1 MNSNKKNYCKNYI
14 ITNAILWSLLLLS
27 KFFLDKL
34 CNKLQNTDK
43 IYIKVLVILLI
54 IIFIIILAFKKYMD
68 KKLKNSK
75 IFKKNKLNYEE
86 IMSYSNTL
94 ILFFINLY
102 IDSLNNIIY
111 IYKSYGFIYKIR
123 IILAWIN
130 FLIILLFFFKSF
142 DFIRKYILCIS
153 YKKLII
159 FGSLICL
166 AGIISINSW
175 QIISLLFA
183 FISLCIN
190 YDNYS
195 SIYKYIYKETLI
207 INSIKKQELKAKFA
221 VMSILLAFLNLF
233 IYILIILTQNSKI
246 TLDLYSFLSID
257 DINKFPNFTKIFFLG
272 VDRLLIIL
280 FTYCLF
286 VFLYKDKFKNRLK
299 KLMNSDSFLDFPFKL
314 LFLN

>member
-14 ITNAILWSLLLLS
+14 IANTFLWIFLLFINFILYILF
-27 KFFLDKL
+27 K
-34 CNKLQNTDK
+34 NLQNTDK
-43 IYIKVLVILLI
+43 IYAMLLI
-54 IIFIIILAFKKYMD
+54 IILIIVLAFKKYMD
-68 KKLKNSK
+68 KKLKSSK
-75 IFKKNKLNYEE
+75 IFKKSKLIYEE
-86 IMSYSNTL
+86 MMVYSNIVL
-94 ILFFINLY
+94 LLFIFLY
-102 IDSLNNIIY
+102 IKSLNNIIY
-111 IYKSYGFIYKIR
+111 IDESYGLIYKICV
-123 IILAWIN
+123 ILPYIN
-130 FLIILLFFFKSF
+130 FMIIILFFFKSF
-142 DFIRKYILCIS
+142 DLIRKYILCIS
-153 YKKLII
+153 YKKLLI
-159 FGSLICL
+159 FGSWIFL

-207 INSIKKQELKAKFA
+207 INSIRKQELKDKFA
-221 VMSILLAFLNLF
+221 FMRIILAFLNLF

-246 TLDLYSFLSID
+246 TLTIYSFFAID
-257 DINKFPNFTKIFFLG
+257 DINKFPNFAKIFFLG

-280 FTYCLF
+280 FIYFLF

-299 KLMNSDSFLDFPFKL
+299 KLMNSDSFLDFPFSL

>member
-1 MNSNKKNYCKNYI
+1 MRLFNEISMKKYKISNSI
-14 ITNAILWSLLLLS
+14 IGI
-27 KFFLDKL
+27 
-34 CNKLQNTDK
+34 
-43 IYIKVLVILLI
+43 ILLIIRIKIWKVDSYNLNLIKYYI
-54 IIFIIILAFKKYMD
+54 IIFIILLILKLFIDIKAKKSIN
-68 KKLKNSK
+68 LKNDMDFMRWK
-75 IFKKNKLNYEE
+75 
-86 IMSYSNTL
+86 
-94 ILFFINLY
+94 
-102 IDSLNNIIY
+102 SLT
-111 IYKSYGFIYKIR
+111 R
-123 IILAWIN
+123 IILIFILIIYLKFIIRLIN
-130 FLIILLFFFKSF
+130 NCIKIEKVSEYIYLILIILFYFKLF

-159 FGSLICL
+159 FGSLIFL

-195 SIYKYIYKETLI
+195 SIYKYIFKETLI
-207 INSIKKQELKAKFA
+207 INSIRKQELKDKFA
-221 VMSILLAFLNLF
+221 FMRIILAFLNLF

-246 TLDLYSFLSID
+246 NLAIYSFLAKV

-272 VDRLLIIL
+272 VDRFFIILII
-280 FTYCLF
+280 YCLF

-314 LFLN
+314 LFLD

>member
-14 ITNAILWSLLLLS
+14 IANTFLWIFLLFINFILYILF
-27 KFFLDKL
+27 K
-34 CNKLQNTDK
+34 NLQNTDK
-43 IYIKVLVILLI
+43 IYAMLLI
-54 IIFIIILAFKKYMD
+54 IILIIVLAFKKYMD
-68 KKLKNSK
+68 KKLKSSK
-75 IFKKNKLNYEE
+75 IFKKSKLIYEE
-86 IMSYSNTL
+86 MMDYSNIVL
-94 ILFFINLY
+94 LLFIFLY
-102 IDSLNNIIY
+102 IKSLNNIIY
-111 IYKSYGFIYKIR
+111 IDESYGLIYKICV
-123 IILAWIN
+123 ILPYIN
-130 FLIILLFFFKSF
+130 FMIIILFFFKSF
-142 DFIRKYILCIS
+142 DLIRKYILCIS
-153 YKKLII
+153 YKKLLI
-159 FGSLICL
+159 FGSWIFL

-175 QIISLLFA
+175 QIISLLLA

-207 INSIKKQELKAKFA
+207 INSIRKQELKAKFA
-221 VMSILLAFLNLF
+221 FMRIILAFLNLF

-246 TLDLYSFLSID
+246 TLTIYSFFAID

-280 FTYCLF
+280 FIYFLF

-299 KLMNSDSFLDFPFKL
+299 KLMNSDSFLDFPFRL

>member
-1 MNSNKKNYCKNYI
+1 MRLFNEISMKKYKISNI
-14 ITNAILWSLLLLS
+14 VIGI
-27 KFFLDKL
+27 
-34 CNKLQNTDK
+34 
-43 IYIKVLVILLI
+43 ILLIIRIKIWKIGSYNLNLIKYYI
-54 IIFIIILAFKKYMD
+54 IIFIILLILKLFIDIKAKKSIN
-68 KKLKNSK
+68 LKNNMDFMRLKSLTHIIL
-75 IFKKNKLNYEE
+75 IF
-86 IMSYSNTL
+86 
-94 ILFFINLY
+94 IL
-102 IDSLNNIIY
+102 IIY
-111 IYKSYGFIYKIR
+111 LKFIIRLINNCIKIEKVSEYIYLI
-123 IILAWIN
+123 
-130 FLIILLFFFKSF
+130 LIILFYFKLF

-159 FGSLICL
+159 FGSLIFL

-195 SIYKYIYKETLI
+195 SIYKYIFKETLI
-207 INSIKKQELKAKFA
+207 INSIRKQELKAKFA
-221 VMSILLAFLNLF
+221 FMRIILAFLNLF

-246 TLDLYSFLSID
+246 TLTIYSFFAID

-280 FTYCLF
+280 FIYCLF

-299 KLMNSDSFLDFPFKL
+299 KLMNSDSFLDFPFSL

>member
-1 MNSNKKNYCKNYI
+1 MNSNKKNYYKNYI

-43 IYIKVLVILLI
+43 IYAMLLI
-54 IIFIIILAFKKYMD
+54 IILIIVLAFKKYMD
-68 KKLKNSK
+68 KKLKSSK
-75 IFKKNKLNYEE
+75 IFKKSKLIYEE
-86 IMSYSNTL
+86 MMDYSNIVL
-94 ILFFINLY
+94 LLFIFLY
-102 IDSLNNIIY
+102 IKSLNNIIY
-111 IYKSYGFIYKIR
+111 IDESYGLIYKICV
-123 IILAWIN
+123 ILPYIN
-130 FLIILLFFFKSF
+130 FMIIILFFFKSF
-142 DFIRKYILCIS
+142 DLIRKYILCIS
-153 YKKLII
+153 YKKLLI
-159 FGSLICL
+159 FGSWIFL

-207 INSIKKQELKAKFA
+207 INSIRKQELKAKFA
-221 VMSILLAFLNLF
+221 FMRIILAFLNLF

-246 TLDLYSFLSID
+246 TLTIYSFFAID
-257 DINKFPNFTKIFFLG
+257 DINKFPNFAKIFFLG

-280 FTYCLF
+280 FIYFLF

-299 KLMNSDSFLDFPFKL
+299 KLMNSDSFLDFPFSL

>member
-1 MNSNKKNYCKNYI
+1 MNSNKKNYYKNYI

-54 IIFIIILAFKKYMD
+54 IIFIIVLAFKKYMD

-86 IMSYSNTL
+86 IMSYSNTV
-94 ILFFINLY
+94 ILFLIILY

-111 IYKSYGFIYKIR
+111 IYKSYGFIYKIC

-130 FLIILLFFFKSF
+130 FLIILLFFFKLF
-142 DFIRKYILCIS
+142 DFIRKYILKIS
-153 YKKLII
+153 YIKLII
-159 FGSLICL
+159 FGAWIFL
-166 AGIISINSW
+166 AGIININNL
-175 QIISLLFA
+175 QIISLLITL
-183 FISLCIN
+183 ISLCIN

-207 INSIKKQELKAKFA
+207 INSIRKQELKVKFV
-221 VMSILLAFLNLF
+221 VMRILLAFLNLI
-233 IYILIILTQNSKI
+233 IYILIIFTQNTEI
-246 TLDLYSFLSID
+246 TLYFYSFLAKY
-257 DINKFPNFTKIFFLG
+257 DINKFTNFIKIFFLG
-272 VDRLLIIL
+272 VDRFLIIL
-280 FTYCLF
+280 FIYCLF
-286 VFLYKDKFKNRLK
+286 VFFFKDKFKNILK
-299 KLMNSDSFLDFPFKL
+299 KLIYFDSFLDFPFKL
-314 LFLN
+314 LFLD